1 MLIVRFRV
9 GDATRYGVLEGAS
22 VCEYSGAPRAAEL
35 AEPLPELPVIALK
48 PPSAV
53 IGPDDPIVLPP
64 QSEFV
69 EHEAELAVVIKN
81 PVVKL

>member
-1 MLIVRFRV
+1 MQIVRFRV
-9 GDATRYGVLEGAS
+9 GDATRYGVLEGSS
-22 VCEYSGAPRAAEL
+22 VLAAEL
-35 AEPLPELPVIALK
+35 TEPLPELPVIALK

-64 QSEFV
+64 RSDFV
-69 EHEAELAVVIKN
+69 EHEAELAVVRN